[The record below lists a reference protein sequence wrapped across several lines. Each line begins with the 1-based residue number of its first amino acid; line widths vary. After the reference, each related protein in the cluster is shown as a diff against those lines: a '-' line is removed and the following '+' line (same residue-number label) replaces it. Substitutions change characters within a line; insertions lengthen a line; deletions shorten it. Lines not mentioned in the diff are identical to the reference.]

1 LRFET
6 RSLNLRS
13 CCLIARYAVLESEK
27 TLRIHVM
34 RAPATAAATIN
45 YKSVELDLPH
55 AAKAGED
62 FVGVEGT
69 LSFAAGETT
78 KDIEISILDD
88 DVVEEDERFNVLIY
102 EPSDPDAEVD
112 NGGVAEVTI
121 VDDDEPGEV
130 GFEPASKQVVVKQSV
145 GEHFVV
151 VKRINGS
158 SGAIT
163 VKYRTEVKD
172 FKVAPLEAGKV
183 SAQEGVD
190 FEAAT
195 GTLTFAAGEIEKK
208 FPVKVLNAGSAM
220 DGKPKNAAFEV
231 ILFDCVGPIGDRACL
246 TEFFASQI
254 TIVDDN
260 EHQRAIIEMAAKIQ
274 AENAEK

>member
-1 LRFET
+1 M
-6 RSLNLRS
+6 
-13 CCLIARYAVLESEK
+13 LESEK

-34 RAPATAAATIN
+34 RAPATKAATIK
-45 YKSVELDLPH
+45 YKSVELNLPH

-69 LSFAAGETT
+69 LSFAVGETT
-78 KDIEISILDD
+78 KDIDIDILDD
-88 DVVEEDERFNVLIY
+88 DAVEEDERFNVLIY
-102 EPSDPDAEVD
+102 DPSESDAQVD

-130 GFEPASKQVVVKQSV
+130 GFEEASKQVVVKQSV

-151 VKRINGS
+151 IKRTNGS

-172 FKVAPLEAGKV
+172 FKVAPLEGGKV

-195 GTLTFAAGEIEKK
+195 GSLTFAAGEIEKK
-208 FPVKVLNAGSAM
+208 FPVKILNAGTSG

-231 ILFDCVGPIGDRACL
+231 VLFDCVGPVGGRACL
-246 TEFFASQI
+246 TEFFASQV

-260 EHQRAIIEMAAKIQ
+260 EHQKAIIMMAAKIEQ
-274 AENAEK
+274 ENAEKCVLGPKS